1 MKRGRK
7 KKLAISLMD
16 YMGKRRDMKRQ
27 LKKEGT
33 AELYEVAVRH
43 FLRFVKNPGF
53 CLADLNRA
61 LVIDFIT
68 YLQGK
73 GLATNTVN
81 TYISSL
87 RALYNMACQESLV
100 PASYYPFE
108 NLKLRRAMTARRAIP
123 ASLFQQIAQI
133 KVADDPQVELSIDL
147 SLFSFMACGMPFVDI
162 AYLTRQNIRG
172 NELVYHRHKTGRMI
186 RLEITSSMLQL
197 IRKYADRQRATGSSY
212 LFPILHTF
220 LDACAARIVE
230 GNDGSTVL
238 QGKLLHL
245 YNLCGIRLA
254 ERTAMRRE
262 VVGIDKYKA
271 AVYLSV
277 TGHHAVSGN
286 LFLLHAEVGATVV
299 HELVQLM
306 RPEACCFSILS
317 TPPPS
322 EARLSSSSNWRYI
335 SSLFI
340 FAFTI

>member
-147 SLFSFMACGMPFVDI
+147 YNARLKRIGQTLRLPNPFTSYVVRHSWASEALRCDMPMALISQALGHSSEKTTRFYLEELDI
-162 AYLTRQNIRG
+162 
-172 NELVYHRHKTGRMI
+172 
-186 RLEITSSMLQL
+186 S
-197 IRKYADRQRATGSSY
+197 
-212 LFPILHTF
+212 
-220 LDACAARIVE
+220 
-230 GNDGSTVL
+230 
-238 QGKLLHL
+238 
-245 YNLCGIRLA
+245 RLA
-254 ERTAMRRE
+254 HANMK
-262 VVGIDKYKA
+262 VIG
-271 AVYLSV
+271 SV
-277 TGHHAVSGN
+277 N
-286 LFLLHAEVGATVV
+286 
-299 HELVQLM
+299 
-306 RPEACCFSILS
+306 RIL
-317 TPPPS
+317 
-322 EARLSSSSNWRYI
+322 EKRMDGL
-335 SSLFI
+335 
-340 FAFTI
+340 

>member
-87 RALYNMACQESLV
+87 RALYNMACQEALI

-133 KVADDPQVELSIDL
+133 KVVDDPQVELSINL

-197 IRKYADRQRATGSSY
+197 IRKYAARHNARLKRIGQTLRLPNPFTSYVVRHSWASEALRCDMPMALISQALGHSSEKTTRFY
-212 LFPILHTF
+212 LEE
-220 LDACAARIVE
+220 LDI
-230 GNDGSTVL
+230 S
-238 QGKLLHL
+238 
-245 YNLCGIRLA
+245 RLA
-254 ERTAMRRE
+254 HANMK
-262 VVGIDKYKA
+262 VIG
-271 AVYLSV
+271 SV
-277 TGHHAVSGN
+277 N
-286 LFLLHAEVGATVV
+286 
-299 HELVQLM
+299 
-306 RPEACCFSILS
+306 RIL
-317 TPPPS
+317 
-322 EARLSSSSNWRYI
+322 EKRMDGL
-335 SSLFI
+335 
-340 FAFTI
+340 

>member
-43 FLRFVKNPGF
+43 FLRFENPGF

-87 RALYNMACQESLV
+87 RALYNMACQEALI

-133 KVADDPQVELSIDL
+133 KVVDDPQVELSINL

-212 LFPILHTF
+212 LFPILPPGNPDHLRYKRSLARHNARLKRIGQTLRLPNPF
-220 LDACAARIVE
+220 TSYVVRHSWASEALRCDMPMALISQALGHSSEKTTRFYLEELDI
-230 GNDGSTVL
+230 S
-238 QGKLLHL
+238 
-245 YNLCGIRLA
+245 RLA
-254 ERTAMRRE
+254 HANMK
-262 VVGIDKYKA
+262 VIG
-271 AVYLSV
+271 SV
-277 TGHHAVSGN
+277 N
-286 LFLLHAEVGATVV
+286 
-299 HELVQLM
+299 
-306 RPEACCFSILS
+306 RIL
-317 TPPPS
+317 
-322 EARLSSSSNWRYI
+322 EKRMDGL
-335 SSLFI
+335 
-340 FAFTI
+340 

>member
-61 LVIDFIT
+61 LEIDFIT

-87 RALYNMACQESLV
+87 RALYNMACQEALI

-197 IRKYADRQRATGSSY
+197 IRKYADRQRATGSPY
-212 LFPILHTF
+212 LFPILPPGNPDHLRYKRSLARHNARLKRIGQTLRLPNPF
-220 LDACAARIVE
+220 TSYVVRHSWASEALRCDMPMALISQALGHSSEKTTRFYLEELDI
-230 GNDGSTVL
+230 S
-238 QGKLLHL
+238 
-245 YNLCGIRLA
+245 RLA
-254 ERTAMRRE
+254 HANMK
-262 VVGIDKYKA
+262 VIG
-271 AVYLSV
+271 SV
-277 TGHHAVSGN
+277 N
-286 LFLLHAEVGATVV
+286 
-299 HELVQLM
+299 
-306 RPEACCFSILS
+306 RIL
-317 TPPPS
+317 
-322 EARLSSSSNWRYI
+322 EKRMDGL
-335 SSLFI
+335 
-340 FAFTI
+340 

>member
-212 LFPILHTF
+212 LFPILPPGNPDHLRYVVRHSWASEALRCDMPMALISQALGHSSEKTTRF
-220 LDACAARIVE
+220 YLEELDI
-230 GNDGSTVL
+230 S
-238 QGKLLHL
+238 
-245 YNLCGIRLA
+245 RLA
-254 ERTAMRRE
+254 HANMK
-262 VVGIDKYKA
+262 VIG
-271 AVYLSV
+271 SV
-277 TGHHAVSGN
+277 N
-286 LFLLHAEVGATVV
+286 
-299 HELVQLM
+299 
-306 RPEACCFSILS
+306 RIL
-317 TPPPS
+317 
-322 EARLSSSSNWRYI
+322 EKRMDGL
-335 SSLFI
+335 
-340 FAFTI
+340 

>member
-87 RALYNMACQESLV
+87 RALYNMACQEALI

-133 KVADDPQVELSIDL
+133 KVAMTAFPGDSLLVDTILLSPV
-147 SLFSFMACGMPFVDI
+147 PFKPNGPIPPMEWVSGVK
-162 AYLTRQNIRG
+162 AP
-172 NELVYHRHKTGRMI
+172 KTG
-186 RLEITSSMLQL
+186 
-197 IRKYADRQRATGSSY
+197 
-212 LFPILHTF
+212 
-220 LDACAARIVE
+220 LDA
-230 GNDGSTVL
+230 
-238 QGKLLHL
+238 
-245 YNLCGIRLA
+245 
-254 ERTAMRRE
+254 
-262 VVGIDKYKA
+262 
-271 AVYLSV
+271 LS
-277 TGHHAVSGN
+277 
-286 LFLLHAEVGATVV
+286 
-299 HELVQLM
+299 
-306 RPEACCFSILS
+306 S
-317 TPPPS
+317 TPPKPAAS
-322 EARLSSSSNWRYI
+322 GSK
-335 SSLFI
+335 
-340 FAFTI
+340 

>member
-100 PASYYPFE
+100 PASY
-108 NLKLRRAMTARRAIP
+108 
-123 ASLFQQIAQI
+123 
-133 KVADDPQVELSIDL
+133 VSI
-147 SLFSFMACGMPFVDI
+147 
-162 AYLTRQNIRG
+162 R
-172 NELVYHRHKTGRMI
+172 
-186 RLEITSSMLQL
+186 
-197 IRKYADRQRATGSSY
+197 
-212 LFPILHTF
+212 
-220 LDACAARIVE
+220 
-230 GNDGSTVL
+230 
-238 QGKLLHL
+238 
-245 YNLCGIRLA
+245 
-254 ERTAMRRE
+254 
-262 VVGIDKYKA
+262 
-271 AVYLSV
+271 
-277 TGHHAVSGN
+277 
-286 LFLLHAEVGATVV
+286 
-299 HELVQLM
+299 
-306 RPEACCFSILS
+306 
-317 TPPPS
+317 
-322 EARLSSSSNWRYI
+322 
-335 SSLFI
+335 
-340 FAFTI
+340 

>member
-87 RALYNMACQESLV
+87 RALYNMACQEALI

-133 KVADDPQVELSIDL
+133 KVVDDPQVELSIDL

-172 NELVYHRHKTGRMI
+172 NELVYHRHKTDHLRYKRSLARHNA
-186 RLEITSSMLQL
+186 RLKRIGQTLRLPNPFTSYVVRHSWASEALRCDMPMAL
-197 IRKYADRQRATGSSY
+197 ISQALGHSSEKTTRFY
-212 LFPILHTF
+212 LEE
-220 LDACAARIVE
+220 LDI
-230 GNDGSTVL
+230 S
-238 QGKLLHL
+238 
-245 YNLCGIRLA
+245 RLA
-254 ERTAMRRE
+254 HANMK
-262 VVGIDKYKA
+262 VIG
-271 AVYLSV
+271 SV
-277 TGHHAVSGN
+277 N
-286 LFLLHAEVGATVV
+286 
-299 HELVQLM
+299 
-306 RPEACCFSILS
+306 RIL
-317 TPPPS
+317 
-322 EARLSSSSNWRYI
+322 EKRMDGL
-335 SSLFI
+335 
-340 FAFTI
+340 

>member
-87 RALYNMACQESLV
+87 RALYNTACQESLI

-172 NELVYHRHKTGRMI
+172 E
-186 RLEITSSMLQL
+186 
-197 IRKYADRQRATGSSY
+197 
-212 LFPILHTF
+212 
-220 LDACAARIVE
+220 
-230 GNDGSTVL
+230 
-238 QGKLLHL
+238 
-245 YNLCGIRLA
+245 
-254 ERTAMRRE
+254 
-262 VVGIDKYKA
+262 
-271 AVYLSV
+271 
-277 TGHHAVSGN
+277 
-286 LFLLHAEVGATVV
+286 
-299 HELVQLM
+299 
-306 RPEACCFSILS
+306 
-317 TPPPS
+317 
-322 EARLSSSSNWRYI
+322 
-335 SSLFI
+335 
-340 FAFTI
+340 

>member
-87 RALYNMACQESLV
+87 RALYNMACQEALI

-133 KVADDPQVELSIDL
+133 KVVDDPQVELSIDL
-147 SLFSFMACGMPFVDI
+147 SLFSFMAGC
-162 AYLTRQNIRG
+162 
-172 NELVYHRHKTGRMI
+172 
-186 RLEITSSMLQL
+186 
-197 IRKYADRQRATGSSY
+197 
-212 LFPILHTF
+212 
-220 LDACAARIVE
+220 
-230 GNDGSTVL
+230 
-238 QGKLLHL
+238 LLW
-245 YNLCGIRLA
+245 I
-254 ERTAMRRE
+254 
-262 VVGIDKYKA
+262 
-271 AVYLSV
+271 
-277 TGHHAVSGN
+277 
-286 LFLLHAEVGATVV
+286 
-299 HELVQLM
+299 
-306 RPEACCFSILS
+306 
-317 TPPPS
+317 
-322 EARLSSSSNWRYI
+322 
-335 SSLFI
+335 
-340 FAFTI
+340 

>member
-1 MKRGRK
+1 
-7 KKLAISLMD
+7 
-16 YMGKRRDMKRQ
+16 MKRQ

-87 RALYNMACQESLV
+87 RALYNMACQEALI
-100 PASYYPFE
+100 PASYYP
-108 NLKLRRAMTARRAIP
+108 
-123 ASLFQQIAQI
+123 SLFQQIAQI

-212 LFPILHTF
+212 LFPILPP
-220 LDACAARIVE
+220 
-230 GNDGSTVL
+230 GNPD
-238 QGKLLHL
+238 HL
-245 YNLCGIRLA
+245 R
-254 ERTAMRRE
+254 
-262 VVGIDKYKA
+262 YKRSA
-271 AVYLSV
+271 
-277 TGHHAVSGN
+277 
-286 LFLLHAEVGATVV
+286 
-299 HELVQLM
+299 
-306 RPEACCFSILS
+306 
-317 TPPPS
+317 
-322 EARLSSSSNWRYI
+322 
-335 SSLFI
+335 
-340 FAFTI
+340 

>member
-147 SLFSFMACGMPFVDI
+147 SLFSFMACGVPFVGI

-212 LFPILHTF
+212 LFPILPPGNPDHLRYKRSLAQHNARLKRIGQTLRLPNPF
-220 LDACAARIVE
+220 TSYVVRHSWASEALRCDMPMALISQALGHSSEKTTRFYLEELDI
-230 GNDGSTVL
+230 S
-238 QGKLLHL
+238 
-245 YNLCGIRLA
+245 RLA
-254 ERTAMRRE
+254 HANMK
-262 VVGIDKYKA
+262 VIG
-271 AVYLSV
+271 SV
-277 TGHHAVSGN
+277 N
-286 LFLLHAEVGATVV
+286 
-299 HELVQLM
+299 
-306 RPEACCFSILS
+306 RIL
-317 TPPPS
+317 
-322 EARLSSSSNWRYI
+322 EKRMDGL
-335 SSLFI
+335 
-340 FAFTI
+340 